1 MEGRVDRRVFP
12 AQVKSDAVP
21 CFSPRAARRARRARR
36 CVEHMVGPIRLTCT
50 ARRGP
55 DGMGIDARSGLIVAL
70 VPGGTAE
77 EDGLMAVGDTIVAV
91 DGVVLAG
98 QKLGNLLPSEAGASC
113 ELTLTRTDETFAQ
126 QLQCLGLPPHS
137 TYALLRFQ
145 VRRSVADGLGVAMQA
160 ALVREV
166 TAATSELRV
175 GDVVLTVDG
184 ETLGPGRQLHSV
196 LEAGR
201 LVYTFVVARQR
212 VPETTDVSDAPV
224 ERTPETCRAEQDRES
239 RTGPWSSSGLVEE
252 LQAEAE
258 AARCAVAEMVRE
270 QAAEDARRLERLAQ
284 AAVKEDTLQLDRL
297 ARAAIEE
304 DSDDE
309 RDRLARAAIEE
320 DSDDERDA
328 PRRVHYEDSTST
340 SLPRVPPLQQPS
352 KAADAQLHKG
362 DKVAAP
368 RAASQVVRCLLAP
381 PPTKNRSEVV
391 MPTVLSAPPRS
402 SGRSPGVVSDD
413 VYNAGTGTWCDLPT
427 SLVSGDERGGEV
439 VWSDIPVGAT
449 RGSTTRINTNSNEV
463 DSASHALMA
472 MIEQVLSARPVEF
485 SSSWQ
490 LPATLASGSRNNPPP
505 TPHTLSLAGGA
516 PWRRCSVDPAQGRV
530 RE

>member
-1 MEGRVDRRVFP
+1 
-12 AQVKSDAVP
+12 
-21 CFSPRAARRARRARR
+21 
-36 CVEHMVGPIRLTCT
+36 
-50 ARRGP
+50 
-55 DGMGIDARSGLIVAL
+55 MGIDARSGLIVAL

-91 DGVVLAG
+91 DGVALAG
-98 QKLGNLLPSEAGASC
+98 QRLGNLLPSEAGASC

-184 ETLGPGRQLHSV
+184 ETLGPGRLLHSV

-284 AAVKEDTLQLDRL
+284 AAIKEDTLQL
-297 ARAAIEE
+297 
-304 DSDDE
+304 
-309 RDRLARAAIEE
+309 DRLARAAIEE

-427 SLVSGDERGGEV
+427 SLVSGGERGGEV

-505 TPHTLSLAGGA
+505 TTHPLAC
-516 PWRRCSVDPAQGRV
+516 RRSALATMLC
-530 RE
+530 

>member
-184 ETLGPGRQLHSV
+184 ETLGPGRPLHSV

-284 AAVKEDTLQLDRL
+284 AAVKEDTLQL
-297 ARAAIEE
+297 
-304 DSDDE
+304 
-309 RDRLARAAIEE
+309 DRLARAAIEE

-505 TPHTLSLAGGA
+505 TTHPLACRRSTLATML
-516 PWRRCSVDPAQGRV
+516 C
-530 RE
+530 

>member
-1 MEGRVDRRVFP
+1 MLKYSIFPPQVIGVRRSVLLTSCRT
-12 AQVKSDAVP
+12 AG
-21 CFSPRAARRARRARR
+21 ARRAPG

-91 DGVVLAG
+91 DGVALAG
-98 QKLGNLLPSEAGASC
+98 QRLGTLLPSEAGASC

-145 VRRSVADGLGVAMQA
+145 VRRSVADGLGVAMQN

-184 ETLGPGRQLHSV
+184 ETLGPGRPLHSV

-284 AAVKEDTLQLDRL
+284 AAIKEDTLQLDRL

-309 RDRLARAAIEE
+309 RD
-320 DSDDERDA
+320 A
-328 PRRVHYEDSTST
+328 PHRVHYEDSTST

-352 KAADAQLHKG
+352 KAADAPLHKG

-368 RAASQVVRCLLAP
+368 RAASQVVRCLLA

-490 LPATLASGSRNNPPP
+490 PATPASGSRNNPPP

>member
-166 TAATSELRV
+166 AAATSELRV
-175 GDVVLTVDG
+175 GDVVLAVDG

-284 AAVKEDTLQLDRL
+284 AAVKEDTLQL
-297 ARAAIEE
+297 
-304 DSDDE
+304 
-309 RDRLARAAIEE
+309 DRLARAAIEE

-505 TPHTLSLAGGA
+505 TTHPLAC
-516 PWRRCSVDPAQGRV
+516 RRSALATMLC
-530 RE
+530 

>member
-1 MEGRVDRRVFP
+1 
-12 AQVKSDAVP
+12 
-21 CFSPRAARRARRARR
+21 
-36 CVEHMVGPIRLTCT
+36 
-50 ARRGP
+50 
-55 DGMGIDARSGLIVAL
+55 MGIDARSGLIVAL

-91 DGVVLAG
+91 DGVALAG
-98 QKLGNLLPSEAGASC
+98 QRLGTLLPSEAGASC

-258 AARCAVAEMVRE
+258 AARCVVAEMVRE

-284 AAVKEDTLQLDRL
+284 AAIKEDTLQL
-297 ARAAIEE
+297 
-304 DSDDE
+304 
-309 RDRLARAAIEE
+309 DRLARAAIEE

-505 TPHTLSLAGGA
+505 TTHPLAC
-516 PWRRCSVDPAQGRV
+516 RRSALATMLC
-530 RE
+530 

>member
-1 MEGRVDRRVFP
+1 MSIVEYISRK
-12 AQVKSDAVP
+12 ADALP
-21 CFSPRAARRARRARR
+21 CFSPRAARRARGARAW

-91 DGVVLAG
+91 DGVALAG
-98 QKLGNLLPSEAGASC
+98 QRLGTLLPSEAGASC

-309 RDRLARAAIEE
+309 RD
-320 DSDDERDA
+320 A

-485 SSSWQ
+485 SGSWQ

>member
-1 MEGRVDRRVFP
+1 MEGRSLVEYKCYISRRSVLRTSCRT
-12 AQVKSDAVP
+12 AGAGA
-21 CFSPRAARRARRARR
+21 RAW
-36 CVEHMVGPIRLTCT
+36 VWSMVGPIRLTCT

-91 DGVVLAG
+91 DGVALAG
-98 QKLGNLLPSEAGASC
+98 QRLGNLLPSEAGASC

-184 ETLGPGRQLHSV
+184 ETLGPGRPLHSV

-224 ERTPETCRAEQDRES
+224 ERTPETCRAEPDGES

-297 ARAAIEE
+297 AQAAIEE

-352 KAADAQLHKG
+352 KAADAQLHEG
-362 DKVAAP
+362 DKVHAP

-505 TPHTLSLAGGA
+505 TTHPLAC
-516 PWRRCSVDPAQGRV
+516 RRSALATMLC
-530 RE
+530 

>member
-1 MEGRVDRRVFP
+1 MSVVEYISRTSCLRYSQFRASHLVPHGGR
-12 AQVKSDAVP
+12 AG
-21 CFSPRAARRARRARR
+21 RAPG
-36 CVEHMVGPIRLTCT
+36 VWSMVGPIRLTCT

-77 EDGLMAVGDTIVAV
+77 EDGLIAVGDTIVAV
-91 DGVVLAG
+91 DGVALAG
-98 QKLGNLLPSEAGASC
+98 QRLGTLLPSEAGASC

-184 ETLGPGRQLHSV
+184 ETLGPGRPLHSV

-284 AAVKEDTLQLDRL
+284 AAIKEDTLQL
-297 ARAAIEE
+297 
-304 DSDDE
+304 
-309 RDRLARAAIEE
+309 DRLARAAIEE

-352 KAADAQLHKG
+352 KGADAPLHKG

-368 RAASQVVRCLLAP
+368 RAASQVVRCLLA